1 MKLSNARWVVAA
13 LAVLVWTVALPQH
26 SRAQGLGDDGAGFTQ
41 VTRPVAEL
49 TNAERIDELL
59 NELVIIPEIPLDSIN
74 RVEVIDITENGYG
87 PDDVLVV
94 YPSQETF
101 MIQAGTITGRAQE
114 MMNSWVLESEFQYD
128 GANVPASA
136 LRPDSAQAQDAA
148 QYGIMADVIE
158 SVNRNYAG
166 ESISLLLERGD
177 ETFTVQMWDYNS
189 AAMQYEPR
197 PAGPPDTL
205 RTRDLLYVVRSDSVV
220 YDVVYV
226 EKTVEETEYIP
237 GGPTSS
243 TWPRGEEAPGRE
255 NGSGRSPEPNSA
267 DSENQRRD

>member
-1 MKLSNARWVVAA
+1 MKLLNLRRATVA
-13 LAVLVWTVALPQH
+13 LAVLIWTMVLPLCGQ
-26 SRAQGLGDDGAGFTQ
+26 AQDVRDGAGFTQ

-49 TNAERIDELL
+49 TNADQIEQLL
-59 NELVIIPEIPLDSIN
+59 DELVIIPEAPLDSIN

-94 YPSQETF
+94 YPSQQTF
-101 MIQAGTITGRAQE
+101 MLQAGTITGRAQE

-128 GANVPASA
+128 GGNVPASA
-136 LRPDSAQAQDAA
+136 LRPDSAQVQDAA
-148 QYGIMADVIE
+148 QYGITADVIE

-166 ESISLLLERGD
+166 ESISLLFERD
-177 ETFTVQMWDYNS
+177 EETFTVQMWDYNS

-205 RTRDLLYVVRSDSVV
+205 RTRDVLYVVRSDSVV
-220 YDVVYV
+220 YDVVYL

-237 GGPTSS
+237 GGPTSEMRIDRS
-243 TWPRGEEAPGRE
+243 NDGGANTQGLDPRADATEVEE
-255 NGSGRSPEPNSA
+255 S
-267 DSENQRRD
+267 DSEN